1 VAALAGAGLLLLGA
15 CTAARANES
24 STSAVP
30 TSSPTVTEPPT
41 TPTSAAGPA
50 TTPTT
55 AEPTSQPTPASTT
68 TTTTSVPP
76 RSTTTSPSTTTPPTT
91 TAPPRLPGVANPQ
104 CVVLIRPG
112 DSLSLIADRVK
123 GKKVT
128 VARLQTENGI
138 ADPDTINAGDYL
150 DVCVGNKID
159 DITGKK
165 RVPPKPPPPPGRV
178 TGSGVVDQQRKLNA
192 LFAGYGLPELAVD
205 GDSGPLTEQQLC
217 AARVALNLPISRA
230 DMVPGSAE
238 ERTLMAARSLS
249 IPATA
254 PASSG
259 RWVLIDQTC
268 QILFAGEGSNRIA
281 FVFPTSTGESG
292 YETRNQSGSRVFRYD
307 PALEN
312 DGWHNSSHYPVP
324 ADNPLNGNMYRP
336 LYFDNGQAIH
346 GANNVPTS
354 PASKGCAR
362 LPVAS
367 QDALVD
373 WLGLGDVGG
382 PVWDEDQIDLTVTVQ
397 GQY

>member
-1 VAALAGAGLLLLGA
+1 
-15 CTAARANES
+15 
-24 STSAVP
+24 
-30 TSSPTVTEPPT
+30 
-41 TPTSAAGPA
+41 
-50 TTPTT
+50 
-55 AEPTSQPTPASTT
+55 
-68 TTTTSVPP
+68 
-76 RSTTTSPSTTTPPTT
+76 
-91 TAPPRLPGVANPQ
+91 VANAK
-104 CVVLIRPG
+104 CVVRIRPG
-112 DSLSLIADRVK
+112 DSLSLIADRVRRK
-123 GKKVT
+123 AVT
-128 VARLQTENGI
+128 VESLQAENGI
-138 ADPDTINAGDYL
+138 ADPDTINTGDYL
-150 DVCVGNKID
+150 DVCVGNKVN

-178 TGSGVVDQQRKLNA
+178 EGSGVVAQQRKLNA
-192 LFAGYGLPELAVD
+192 LFASYGLPELAVD
-205 GDSGPLTEQQLC
+205 GDSGRLTEQQLC
-217 AARVALNLPISRA
+217 AARVALNLPVSRA
-230 DMVPGSAE
+230 DMAPGSPE

-254 PASSG
+254 PVSAS

-268 QILFAGEGSNRIA
+268 QILFAGEGGNRIV

-312 DGWHNSSHYPVP
+312 GGWHNSSHYPVP

-367 QDALVD
+367 QDALVG
-373 WLGLGDVGG
+373 WLGLRDVGG
-382 PVWDEDQIDLTVTVQ
+382 PVWDEGQIDLSVTVQ